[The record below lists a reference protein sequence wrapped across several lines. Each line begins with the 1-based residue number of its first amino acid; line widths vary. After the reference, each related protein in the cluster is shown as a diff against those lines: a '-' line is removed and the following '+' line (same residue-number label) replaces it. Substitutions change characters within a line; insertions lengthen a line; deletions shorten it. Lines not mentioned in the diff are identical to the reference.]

1 MHRPPYRW
9 VSHGYLTGP
18 MLPLRKHFP
27 TSSRCFKNTRWD
39 WDGAMIL
46 QLLLLIVLDYLWH
59 NYDALSDARFPLW
72 HIHSP
77 LVDLRFY
84 LHSVLPDCPS
94 FKITHKSGANYDIT
108 NLKKSENAKG
118 IHYSVCKNDIWREI
132 LPLCKWSAFHIG
144 GPTAITSHS
153 QLEIVKLQ
161 TTFGL
166 YELL

>member
-1 MHRPPYRW
+1 MHRPPSRW

-18 MLPLRKHFP
+18 MGG
-27 TSSRCFKNTRWD
+27 NTFRHLQD
-39 WDGAMIL
+39 ASKTPREIGMETLIL
-46 QLLLLIVLDYLWH
+46 QLFLLIVLDYLWH
-59 NYDALSDARFPLW
+59 YDALSDARFPLC

-77 LVDLRFY
+77 LVDLRIY
-84 LHSVLPDCPS
+84 LGSVLPDCPS